1 LNGGDFEQG
10 DAGKLSEAYV
20 ENAVRFVINAHAATV
35 NMRLYPP
42 PAT

>member
-1 LNGGDFEQG
+1 MNGGDFEQG